1 MTINYKQVT
10 AANLVF
16 CYIPIFLF
24 LMGWCR
30 WEIAV
35 PGCLMLMLLFFQYF
49 RSVRK
54 QDGPVESLTIERKL
68 IYYLLG
74 STALLAVILGYGG
87 MFVDGEIFADYHK
100 HAAVQQDLC
109 RYSWPVIYSDAST
122 PSLLTY
128 YVGVYLFPG
137 LIGKIFGSPVLA
149 ELCMGVV
156 GWIGML
162 LLFINILFIVK
173 AETTKAQ
180 VWALLIYLGFNG
192 LLIPLQL
199 IFCWFNEDVYLGYP
213 HWFTYK
219 GLQFRSSLVSIK
231 WVWQQYTIPVL
242 GLSMLYK
249 YREQR
254 HLYALWALPAMI
266 SGTWCFVT
274 LVAYAVADYII
285 SSIQDRKFY
294 YQIFSWQNVVC
305 VLVGVALLAYIS
317 ASVASD
323 TTEELRFSFVS
334 DWKYYLTEYLPFE
347 IFMIGIYT
355 WLIWKD
361 TKKDNFFYITLFFL
375 IIIPFWHASEYNDWV
390 MCTSMPALFLFTTYV
405 IRFLLNPEVK
415 KNVHKK
421 WLALVICLSV
431 SAAYPAWELFNTF
444 TYTGMPERTM
454 RIYSCLDCE
463 DIDLVWRTHFYNYDY
478 TESVYYK
485 YVARK

>member
-1 MTINYKQVT
+1 
-10 AANLVF
+10 
-16 CYIPIFLF
+16 
-24 LMGWCR
+24 
-30 WEIAV
+30 
-35 PGCLMLMLLFFQYF
+35 
-49 RSVRK
+49 
-54 QDGPVESLTIERKL
+54 
-68 IYYLLG
+68 
-74 STALLAVILGYGG
+74 
-87 MFVDGEIFADYHK
+87 
-100 HAAVQQDLC
+100 
-109 RYSWPVIYSDAST
+109 
-122 PSLLTY
+122 
-128 YVGVYLFPG
+128 
-137 LIGKIFGSPVLA
+137 
-149 ELCMGVV
+149 
-156 GWIGML
+156 
-162 LLFINILFIVK
+162 
-173 AETTKAQ
+173 
-180 VWALLIYLGFNG
+180 
-192 LLIPLQL
+192 
-199 IFCWFNEDVYLGYP
+199 
-213 HWFTYK
+213 
-219 GLQFRSSLVSIK
+219 
-231 WVWQQYTIPVL
+231 
-242 GLSMLYK
+242 MLYK

-415 KNVHKK
+415 KNMHKK